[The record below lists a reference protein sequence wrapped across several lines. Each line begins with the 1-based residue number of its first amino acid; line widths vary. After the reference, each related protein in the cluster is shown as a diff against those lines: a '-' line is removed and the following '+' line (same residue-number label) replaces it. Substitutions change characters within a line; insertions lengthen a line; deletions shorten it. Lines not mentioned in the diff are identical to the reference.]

1 MNTQMQKVED
11 SFQVGDLV
19 INREPGKLG
28 NYARPGIIVAVA
40 ETQTKQLVKV
50 YLFHSQKTKTVMA
63 DHNEVRKIR
72 NNDLPCEYSQQ
83 AAHII
88 AKLLCGMEI

>member
-1 MNTQMQKVED
+1 MQKVED

-19 INREPGKLG
+19 VSRVVSREPGKLG
-28 NYARPGIIVAVA
+28 NYARPGIIVAAA
-40 ETQTKQLVKV
+40 ETETKQLVKV
-50 YLFHSQKTKTVMA
+50 HFFHSKKTKTVMA
-63 DHNEVRKIR
+63 NHNEVRKI
-72 NNDLPCEYSQQ
+72 NSNDLPCEFRQQ